1 MMDCRVKPGNDSENR
16 PGRKERPNK
25 KTRDIQ
31 LGGTSMRKCIV
42 IAALLAPSAIVG
54 GLLAQT
60 ANTAAQAPQAPAPA
74 PYNPG
79 TGDLM
84 NMIVQ
89 PHHIKLWLAAKEGNW
104 SLAEYESKE
113 VRSALANVAKA
124 RPVLRN
130 QQTAELIRAFTGGPF
145 DTIDAAVKD
154 HDAAKFTEAYASL
167 NTGCNG
173 CHTALNQ
180 PQVVIKV
187 PEQTFYPDQEFRPR
201 N

>member
-1 MMDCRVKPGNDSENR
+1 
-16 PGRKERPNK
+16 
-25 KTRDIQ
+25 
-31 LGGTSMRKCIV
+31 MRKWIV
-42 IAALLAPSAIVG
+42 IVALLAPSAIFA
-54 GLLAQT
+54 GLLAQ
-60 ANTAAQAPQAPAPA
+60 NTAAQAPQAPAPA

-89 PHHIKLWLAAKEGNW
+89 PHHIKLWLAGKEANW
-104 SLAEYESKE
+104 ALAEYEAKE

-130 QQTAELIRAFTGGPF
+130 QPVAELIKTFTGGPF
-145 DTIDAAVKD
+145 EAIDAAVQD
-154 HDAAKFTEAYASL
+154 HDAAKFAAAYASL
-167 NTGCNG
+167 NGGCNG

-187 PEQTFYPDQEFRPR
+187 PEQPFYPDQDFRPR